1 MMRFPFSGL
10 SLGAGVLGLGVVI
23 FLGGVWSEGQ
33 GQARKMTYREA
44 VETELVDRVR
54 EFYWKGEYAECVDLC
69 EAAIEGEVPGFLY
82 RDLVIR
88 SYEAEGELMRA
99 LSFIQSL
106 KTEGEDESLPLLMA
120 EVRVLRGLGEMEEA
134 SALLEEVNA
143 LAMDR
148 ERKELTG
155 DDLVALGTAA
165 ELLGADPQKILQ
177 HYFEEAQKDEDMRY
191 GSPYLAAGELA
202 LAKRDFAQAA
212 KQFRAGVKRY
222 PGDPDLLTGLAAAFF
237 PSDREKFGETIEKA
251 LEINPRHMGA
261 LVWQA
266 KHLIDAEQF
275 DPALEVLKAARKV
288 DSGNV
293 EAWTHE
299 AAVKYLHEDAKA
311 GDAARKRALSRW
323 ADNPRVD
330 YQIGT
335 SLSRMRRFTEGEA
348 RQRSALEMDADFLPA
363 KIQLAQDLLRL
374 GREEE
379 AWVLVDE
386 VHEADPYN
394 VVAFNLATLR
404 DELKTYATLENDDFI
419 IRMTEDEAA
428 IYGDRALEL
437 LSEAK
442 EVLCEKYGL
451 EMEGKTLVEF
461 FPEQQD
467 FAVRTLGVPGGSG
480 LLGVCFG
487 SVITMNSPGSIT
499 TGRNNWEATLWHEFA
514 HVVTLGLTKNKMP
527 RWLSEGISV
536 YEELER
542 DGSWGQKMTPRYRA
556 MILEEDRLRPLS
568 EIGEMFLNPQD
579 GEELMFAYFES
590 AMAVAYLVEEYGME
604 KMQRLLRDLGEG
616 VFLEKAFAKH
626 MGPVAKLDREF
637 EKYAKAQAEDLA
649 PGVDWSKLP
658 EGFDVLDAGAVA
670 AFVAKEPNHFGG
682 LKWHVQHL
690 TEAEDWDG
698 VAKAATRLRDLYPGD
713 VGSDSAYFYL
723 AKAYRE
729 LGDEEKERAILEEV
743 SALSAEATPAYL
755 RLMERGV
762 SEEDWD
768 LAETNARRQLAVNP
782 FLNRTHYCLACA
794 REAKGETA
802 DAIVAFGKALKLGP
816 ASPGEVNYRLARLHR
831 ANDPGLAKRYV
842 LDGLAEAPRHR
853 EALAFL
859 MELKET
865 ETVIE
870 GAGAD
875 DELPA
880 ADSPGV
886 FPPTPEPMPPG
897 PDVKVN
903 RERRGR

>member
-10 SLGAGVLGLGVVI
+10 SLGAGILGLGLVV
-23 FLGGVWSEGQ
+23 LGGILSEGQ

-54 EFYWKGEYAECVDLC
+54 EFYWSGEYAECVDLC
-69 EAAIEGEVPGFLY
+69 EAAVEGEVPGFLY
-82 RDLVIR
+82 RDLLIR
-88 SYEAEGELMRA
+88 SHEASGELERA
-99 LSFIQSL
+99 RAFIESR
-106 KTEGEDESLPLLMA
+106 KADGEGESLPLLMA
-120 EVRVLRGLGEMEEA
+120 EVRILRALGEMDDVLT
-134 SALLEEVNA
+134 LLDRVNA
-143 LAMDR
+143 LAMER
-148 ERKELTG
+148 ERKSLTG

-177 HYFEEAQKDEDMRY
+177 HYFEEAQEDEDMRY

-212 KQFRAGVKRY
+212 KQFRAGIKRY
-222 PGDPDLLTGLAAAFF
+222 PGDPDLLTGLAAAFYA
-237 PSDREKFGETIEKA
+237 SDREKFGETIAKA
-251 LEINPRHMGA
+251 LEINPRHVGA
-261 LVWQA
+261 MVWQA

-275 DPALEVLKAARKV
+275 RPALDVLKAARKV
-288 DSGNV
+288 DDGNV

-299 AAVKYLHEDAKA
+299 AAVEYLHEDLKA
-311 GDAARKRALSRW
+311 GDAARERALSRW
-323 ADNPRVD
+323 EGNPMVD
-330 YQIGT
+330 HEIGK
-335 SLSRMRRFTEGEA
+335 SLSRMRRFKEGET
-348 RQRSALEMDADFLPA
+348 RQLLALEMNPDFLPA

-404 DELKTYATLENDDFI
+404 DELATYATLENDDFI
-419 IRMTEDEAA
+419 IRMTEEEAA

-451 EMEGKTLVEF
+451 EMEEKTLVEF

-542 DGSWGQKMTPRYRA
+542 DDAWGQKMTPRYRM

-568 EIGEMFLNPQD
+568 EIGDMFLNPQD

-604 KMQRLLRDLGEG
+604 KMRRLLRDLGEG

-637 EKYAKAQAEDLA
+637 EKYAKAQAAALA

-670 AFVAKEPNHFGG
+670 AFVAKEPTHFGG

-690 TEAEDWDG
+690 TEAEDWEG
-698 VAKAATRLRDLYPGD
+698 VVVAAGRLRDLYPGD
-713 VGSDSAYFYL
+713 TGGDSAYFYL

-729 LGDEEKERAILEEV
+729 MGAADEERAVLEAV

-755 RLMERGV
+755 RLMEKGLMA
-762 SEEDWD
+762 EDWD

-782 FLNRTHYCLACA
+782 FLNRTHFCLACA
-794 REAKGETA
+794 HEAKGETEG
-802 DAIVAFGKALKLGP
+802 AIAAFEKALKLGP
-816 ASPGEVNYRLARLHR
+816 ASPGEVNYRLAKLHR
-831 ANDPGLAKRYV
+831 AEDLDLAKRYV

-859 MELKET
+859 MELKEAER
-865 ETVIE
+865 ETS
-870 GAGAD
+870 
-875 DELPA
+875 ELMA
-880 ADSPGV
+880 A
-886 FPPTPEPMPPG
+886 PELMPPG
-897 PDVKVN
+897 PDKSDGGKEEKAAN
-903 RERRGR
+903 